1 MPYCSAL
8 FRFVDV
14 RFLIKFKFFQ
24 IFELIV
30 SVIDLGPGLN
40 IQDSTTI
47 SFEIL
52 HLE

>member
-14 RFLIKFKFFQ
+14 RFLIKFFR

-40 IQDSTTI
+40 IQDSTII